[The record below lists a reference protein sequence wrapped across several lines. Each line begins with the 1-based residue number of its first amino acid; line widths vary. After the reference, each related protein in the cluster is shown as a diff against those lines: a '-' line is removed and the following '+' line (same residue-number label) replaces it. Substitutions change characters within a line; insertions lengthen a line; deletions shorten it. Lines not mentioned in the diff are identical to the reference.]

1 VSRANTDMIERF
13 YDAFAACDG
22 AGMEACYAP
31 EVSFSDPVFTDLHG
45 PEAGGMW
52 RMLTSQAT
60 DLRIE
65 LVDHSAEGDTG
76 TARWLADYTFSRTG
90 RPVHNDVRASF
101 RFGPDGLIAEHTDDF
116 DFWAWSRQALGPAGM
131 LLGWT
136 PIVRNPVRKQARENL
151 DRFLAGESVD

>member
-1 VSRANTDMIERF
+1 MSRANTDTIERF

-22 AGMEACYAP
+22 EAMEACYAAD
-31 EVSFSDPVFTDLHG
+31 VSFSDPVFTDLHG

-52 RMLTSQAT
+52 RMLTSQAS

-65 LVDHSAEGDTG
+65 LAEHSAEGDTG

-101 RFGPDGLIAEHTDDF
+101 RFGSDGLIAEHTDEF
-116 DFWAWSRQALGPAGM
+116 DFWAWSRQALGPSGM

-136 PIVRNPVRKQARENL
+136 PIIRNAVRRQARENL